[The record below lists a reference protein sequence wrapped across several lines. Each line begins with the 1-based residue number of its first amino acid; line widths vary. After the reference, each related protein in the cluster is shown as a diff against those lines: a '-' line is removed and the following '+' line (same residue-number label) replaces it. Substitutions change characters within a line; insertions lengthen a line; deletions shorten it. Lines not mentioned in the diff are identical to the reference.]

1 MRRARILLVDDN
13 AVNRKL
19 LAAVLEADG
28 HRVDEA
34 GSGREAVEGCRLL
47 PYDLVLMDIQM
58 ADMDGLVAAAAIRAL
73 GGRKGEVPIVAISG
87 DVEGDIAARCVA
99 AGMNAHL
106 PKPVSPSMLTEAV
119 GRWARSR
126 DLSSA
131 PSSQAGAPTTAT
143 AGRLGG
149 LAADLTA
156 ETLAPIVDE
165 FIAGSTLRMAD
176 IERAAAAGDLARLR
190 AIAHDLSGSAANL
203 GFMDLSRLAGS
214 VETACIEAA
223 AELARR
229 LVPETRAALHQV
241 LATLASQRRGAVEL
255 SH

>member
-1 MRRARILLVDDN
+1 MRRTRILLVDDN
-13 AVNRKL
+13 RVNRKL

-34 GSGREAVEGCRLL
+34 GSGREAVDGCRLL

-58 ADMDGLVAAAAIRAL
+58 ADMDGLAAAAAIRAL
-73 GGRKGEVPIVAISG
+73 GGRQGEVPIVAISG
-87 DVEGDIAARCVA
+87 EVDGDIAERCLA
-99 AGMNAHL
+99 AGMNGHL
-106 PKPVSPSMLTEAV
+106 PKPVSPGMLADAV
-119 GRWARSR
+119 TRWARTR
-126 DLSSA
+126 AATSA
-131 PSSQAGAPTTAT
+131 AQSPGPVAAT

-149 LAADLTA
+149 LAADLSG

-165 FIAGSTLRMAD
+165 FISGSTLRMVD

-203 GFMDLSRLAGS
+203 GFMDLSRVARS
-214 VETACIEAA
+214 MESACIDAA
-223 AELARR
+223 PDSVRQ
-229 LVPETRAALHQV
+229 LVPETRAALQQV
-241 LATLASQRRGAVEL
+241 LAMLAAQRLQSAEL